1 MKNIVIT
8 GLFLIVLTVLYQNNV
23 FNLHDNTP
31 ASIRSIIDPN
41 LQKGEAVLGAKI
53 DDSSK
58 IATKSPHVQKA
69 MQTKD
74 SLTSWPQ
81 KQLAVFCVNVKIV
94 CDQFQKWK
102 K

>member
-8 GLFLIVLTVLYQNNV
+8 GLFLIILIALYQNNV
-23 FNLHDNTP
+23 FNLHDSTP
-31 ASIRSIIDPN
+31 ESVRSIVDPN
-41 LQKGEAVLGAKI
+41 LQRGEEVLGAKI

-58 IATKSPHVQKA
+58 IATTSPQVKKVIE
-69 MQTKD
+69 TKD
-74 SLTSWPQ
+74 TLTSWPQ